1 MPQDNSQTPQIPA
14 PQPAETPA
22 DTPTARYR
30 QISDRYGEK
39 TGHKIDVTL
48 RDRTGELDKT
58 QKAQQAFDDAPIGKE
73 EKAEKALEKARKAYE
88 EAKAELESW
97 KAVKEEHDRKVAER
111 VRKEKA
117 DTATVNNVLNVI
129 DTEESRANVILQAA
143 KAIKPEGT
151 AYFSVYE
158 GDKSGNGR
166 QTKSDSWQNNLP
178 TREYVREVERYFE
191 DVSLKNGV
199 ITARVPIETD
209 EKSVWDFDGK
219 YDGNGIRFSEREEE
233 GSDRSL
239 FEQQL
244 LALDKLAES
253 HKENLNIRR
262 MAIEAMNGQMK
273 VSAIFFA

>member
-1 MPQDNSQTPQIPA
+1 MPQDDSQTEQALA

-22 DTPTARYR
+22 DTPTARHR

-48 RDRTGELDKT
+48 RDRTSELDKT

-73 EKAEKALEKARKAYE
+73 EKAEKALKKARKAYE

-97 KAVKEEHDRKVAER
+97 KAVKEEHDKIVQAEAKVRAEQDALR
-111 VRKEKA
+111 YEQAV
-117 DTATVNNVLNVI
+117 
-129 DTEESRANVILQAA
+129 EEERR
-143 KAIKPEGT
+143 
-151 AYFSVYE
+151 
-158 GDKSGNGR
+158 DNG
-166 QTKSDSWQNNLP
+166 
-178 TREYVREVERYFE
+178 
-191 DVSLKNGV
+191 
-199 ITARVPIETD
+199 RVPIETD

-233 GSDRSL
+233 GAGRSL